1 MSMATLTRPTTAGNA
16 FVEHLH
22 PYYPYRSGKF
32 DRASGRILD
41 FKEGQAPAIRHY
53 VSALHDE
60 IPGDAVLAVVPPHA
74 PGPAGPVAEMA
85 CRLAQRNERVDAT
98 GCLVRHTRI
107 RKLSRGG
114 RRHVQ
119 VHLDSVR
126 VDDAHLIRGRRVT
139 LLDDVTTTGNSLRA
153 CKQLL
158 LGAGAQSVRC
168 IALAKTTR

>member
-1 MSMATLTRPTTAGNA
+1 MPMATLTRPTAAGNG

-32 DRASGRILD
+32 DSQSGRILD

-53 VSALHDE
+53 VSALHDL
-60 IPGDAVLAVVPPHA
+60 IPGNAVLAVVPSHA

-85 CRLAQRNERVDAT
+85 RRLALRKDRVDAT
-98 GCLVRHTRI
+98 GCLVRHARI
-107 RKLSRGG
+107 RKLSQGG
-114 RRHVQ
+114 CRHVQ
-119 VHLDSVR
+119 VHLNSVC
-126 VDDAHLIRGRRVT
+126 VVNAHLIRGCRVT

-158 LGAGAQSVRC
+158 LEADAKSVRC
-168 IALAKTTR
+168 IALAKTMR